1 MQKHLFR
8 YFSSTGPN
16 VFLNVSITFI
26 DKTDPEIPRK
36 REDLWGET
44 LKRMVPYGLDIEES
58 AWLIMRVANFC
69 NIIFSIGN

>member
-26 DKTDPEIPRK
+26 DKTDPEIPLK
-36 REDLWGET
+36 REDFWGKT

-58 AWLIMRVANFC
+58 A
-69 NIIFSIGN
+69 